1 MHWKELIADILHKL
15 RLSPTELSQIT
26 GISQPVITRWLQG
39 YITKPQ
45 AATLLRLEDK
55 LNIHIDDR
63 DLNKMSWR
71 LRTSSEI
78 IIQTAYR
85 SALLYSASSPIN
97 ADKFNTTNQVRE
109 QQIPIL
115 ADIPAGIDTI
125 NPRDDN
131 TIITFDSRRQ
141 FALVVNENNGTSMLP
156 FIAPGDIVICDTA
169 AVPKNGDIVAARFTI
184 DGTEFA
190 ALKLY
195 QQINSESIGLYSYN
209 QSVAP
214 LILPRSNTVLHKVIF
229 VQKA

>member
-78 IIQTAYR
+78 ISR
-85 SALLYSASSPIN
+85 SPV
-97 ADKFNTTNQVRE
+97 QVR
-109 QQIPIL
+109 L
-115 ADIPAGIDTI
+115 PAH
-125 NPRDDN
+125 
-131 TIITFDSRRQ
+131 
-141 FALVVNENNGTSMLP
+141 
-156 FIAPGDIVICDTA
+156 
-169 AVPKNGDIVAARFTI
+169 KNG
-184 DGTEFA
+184 EFVT
-190 ALKLY
+190 
-195 QQINSESIGLYSYN
+195 NSPFFL
-209 QSVAP
+209 
-214 LILPRSNTVLHKVIF
+214 
-229 VQKA
+229 